1 VDISDKLKDLREKAE
16 ETAAEHKEQIQE
28 AVAKAG
34 AAADERTGGKYH
46 EQIAKAGAK
55 VDAYVDGLRP
65 ADGGQDGTGS
75 EGEPPPPASG
85 GEKPTSS

>member
-1 VDISDKLKDLREKAE
+1 VDISDKLKDMREKAE

-34 AAADERTGGKYH
+34 AAADEHTGGKYR

-55 VDAYVDGLRP
+55 VDAYVEGLRP
-65 ADGGQDGTGS
+65 AEGGQDEKVS
-75 EGEPPPPASG
+75 EGEAPPPASG
-85 GEKPTSS
+85 DEKPASS